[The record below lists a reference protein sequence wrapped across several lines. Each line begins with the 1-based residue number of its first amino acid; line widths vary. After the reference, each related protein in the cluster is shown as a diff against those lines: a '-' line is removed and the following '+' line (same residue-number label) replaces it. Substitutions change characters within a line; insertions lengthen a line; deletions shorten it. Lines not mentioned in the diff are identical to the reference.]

1 MRNYLPGYYS
11 DMAITSTR
19 MLTDRELRA
28 WRSFLRAHAR
38 VTRAL
43 EAELVTEHNL
53 SLAEYD
59 VLVNLIEAP
68 DRRLRMTDLAARVL
82 ISRSGLTRLVDRME
96 RSGLVERV
104 SCPSDARG
112 TFAALTEVGYQ
123 RLRST
128 AGTHL
133 RGVREHV
140 TGQFKVEELDRLF
153 ELMSR
158 LAGPEPA
165 EPVRFSD
172 GG

>member
-1 MRNYLPGYYS
+1 MTMS
-11 DMAITSTR
+11 STR

-43 EAELVTEHNL
+43 EAELVAEHNL

-59 VLVNLIEAP
+59 VLVNLTQAP

-96 RSGLVERV
+96 RAGMVERV

-112 TFAALTEVGYQ
+112 TFAALTDAGYQ

-140 TGQFKVEELDRLF
+140 TGQFEGQELDRLF

-165 EPVRFSD
+165 EPARMGD
-172 GG
+172 GTGTGSRG

>member
-1 MRNYLPGYYS
+1 
-11 DMAITSTR
+11 MAVTTTR
-19 MLTDRELRA
+19 MLTERELRA

-43 EAELVTEHNL
+43 EAELVAEHNL

-59 VLVNLIEAP
+59 VLVHLAQAP

-96 RSGLVERV
+96 RGGLVERV
-104 SCPSDARG
+104 SCDSDARG
-112 TFAALTEVGYQ
+112 TFAALTEAGYQ

-140 TGQFKVEELDRLF
+140 TGQFDGEELDRLF
-153 ELMSR
+153 ELLSR

-165 EPVRFSD
+165 EPARMGEGNGD
-172 GG
+172 GSGAGSRG